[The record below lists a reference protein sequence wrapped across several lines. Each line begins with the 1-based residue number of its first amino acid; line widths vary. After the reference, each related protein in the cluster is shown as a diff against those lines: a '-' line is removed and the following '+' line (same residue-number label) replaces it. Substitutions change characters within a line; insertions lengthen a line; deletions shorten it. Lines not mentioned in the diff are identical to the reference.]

1 MKTAV
6 KVLSI
11 LGIIF
16 IGISLLVMV
25 ILTINIKS
33 LIDYSYEAGTLY
45 FQGHQATASELEMMK
60 GLFTTIFTFI
70 DIVLLIA
77 TALPIVNLVTA
88 DSDSKVLHLVLGILD
103 IVLCAFIVVGILQI
117 LIYVGVDETVEKKN
131 TVIIE

>member
-1 MKTAV
+1 
-6 KVLSI
+6 
-11 LGIIF
+11 
-16 IGISLLVMV
+16 
-25 ILTINIKS
+25 
-33 LIDYSYEAGTLY
+33 
-45 FQGHQATASELEMMK
+45 MMK

-70 DIVLLIA
+70 DIVLLLA